1 MNAASIS
8 CSDFASPFPG
18 LYQDPISSTSSV
30 HGYYKWPSSG
40 GYRLTLVPSDA
51 DFMPVQTGDEDE
63 EEQVPI
69 VISSS
74 HSLLKILIALG
85 QAVYAVVTLYN
96 TRGDQITQYGYAA
109 FGLTVA
115 PYAVMSIINLIG
127 NYFCPEYS
135 TLYLVESSVMDE
147 ARARGGYFHGV
158 IGRVAE
164 ISEPSDLQLTAS
176 VDTLQWIELVT
187 FAKDEHFEHGIR
199 ATVRFT
205 MAHLRYISSTSNL
218 QSTQSSTIQ
227 LQPQDQQNERTIPVY
242 MVNTIA
248 DAKDISLLFN
258 AKPQILDNLDYA
270 LVVPPF
276 PPLKLVQ
283 AEGHKKL
290 HLQITYYRPQ
300 LRAPVVRAVKERSIW
315 RLILTLIQNFF
326 PLVVSS
332 IPLAIIGG
340 LTHFQP
346 GSSTL
351 PQRAWI
357 MVWLCLGIFYGY
369 LLGETLSHGV
379 MAEWFRR
386 SLPKIRNRKVQHW
399 LVALSMTYVMSGYG
413 IPAFGAFV
421 MVGQML
427 MQYGT
432 CVQIP

>member
-1 MNAASIS
+1 MDAASIS

-51 DFMPVQTGDEDE
+51 DFMPVQISDEDE

-74 HSLLKILIALG
+74 YSLLKILIALG
-85 QAVYAVVTLYN
+85 QAIYAVVTLYD

-158 IGRVAE
+158 IGRVSE
-164 ISEPSDLQLTAS
+164 ISKPSEIQLTAS
-176 VDTLQWIELVT
+176 VDTAQWIELIT
-187 FAKDEHFEHGIR
+187 FAKEEHVEHGIR
-199 ATVRFT
+199 ATIRFP
-205 MAHLRYISSTSNL
+205 MAHLRDNSSTSNL
-218 QSTQSSTIQ
+218 QSTQSSVIQ
-227 LQPQDQQNERTIPVY
+227 LQPQDQQYERTIPVY
-242 MVNTIA
+242 TVDTIA
-248 DAKDISLLFN
+248 AAKEFFPLFG
-258 AKPQILDNLDYA
+258 AKPEILDIPNYA

-283 AEGHKKL
+283 AKGHKNL
-290 HLQITYYRPQ
+290 HLQITYYRPES
-300 LRAPVVRAVKERSIW
+300 RAPVVRAVSERSIW
-315 RLILTLIQNFF
+315 RLILTVIQTFL

-357 MVWLCLGIFYGY
+357 MVWLCLGILYGY
-369 LLGETLSHGV
+369 LLGETMSHGV
-379 MAEWFRR
+379 LAEQSRR
-386 SLPKIRNRKVQHW
+386 YLPKIRNRQVQHW
-399 LVALSMTYVMSGYG
+399 LVALGLTYAISVYG